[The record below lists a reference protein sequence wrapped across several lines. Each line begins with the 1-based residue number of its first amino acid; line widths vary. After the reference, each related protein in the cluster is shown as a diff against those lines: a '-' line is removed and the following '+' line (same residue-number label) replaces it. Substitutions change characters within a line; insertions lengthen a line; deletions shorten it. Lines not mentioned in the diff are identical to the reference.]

1 MRFSGMIGYTTTR
14 LVLMIFL
21 AQLLATGGIL
31 FYVHKASEGALIG
44 EQKAFVGELHDN
56 LLVQYRSG
64 GLSGLA
70 YEIEKR
76 LELGRNRDMVILLTL
91 PNGQNVVGNID
102 RWPTQLTGNSNW
114 MIQQLYRKGSDT
126 AEPVGFTATLLPD
139 GSRLLTGHVLTSE
152 QRLSEINRTAIT
164 TAFVLALP
172 IALLIAFLLG
182 RLISRRIE
190 LITKVTDAV
199 RGGDLSQR
207 IYLDGTDGPFDR
219 LSDGINAMLDQLEAL
234 VSELRV
240 MTDGLAHDLRSPITR
255 LKSVIEHAIVETR
268 DETALAAL
276 QKVSTEA
283 ETLLAMLTTALQ
295 ISRAEAGIGRD
306 RFVETDISELMS
318 DLVEVYGPLAEDH
331 EVDLQWVV
339 PAGLAM
345 SLHRELVSQ
354 ALGNLIEN
362 ALKYA
367 EGADLIRLTGTR
379 QGDRIIISV
388 ADNGVGIPAGRRAE
402 AQKRFG
408 RLDSARTHIGS
419 GLGLSLVEA
428 VARLHGGKVEL
439 KDNEPGLR
447 VDLTF
452 VA

>member
-1 MRFSGMIGYTTTR
+1 MRFFGIFGYTTTR

-31 FYVHKASEGALIG
+31 FYVHKASERALIG

-76 LELGRNRDMVILLTL
+76 LALGRNRDMVILLTL
-91 PNGQNVVGNID
+91 PNGQDVVGNII
-102 RWPTQLTGNSNW
+102 RWPTQLVGNSSW
-114 MIQQLYRKGSDT
+114 TVRELYRKGSDIP
-126 AEPVGFTATLLPD
+126 EPIGFTATLLPD

-152 QRLSEINRTAIT
+152 QRLTEINRTAIL

-182 RLISRRIE
+182 KLISRRIE
-190 LITKVTDAV
+190 VVTKVTDAV

-207 IYLDGTDGPFDR
+207 IYLDGTDGPFDH
-219 LSDGINAMLDQLEAL
+219 LSEGINAMLDQLEAL
-234 VSELRV
+234 VSELRM

-255 LKSVIEHAIVETR
+255 LKSVIEHAIVDTS
-268 DETALAAL
+268 DETAVAAL

-306 RFVETDISELMS
+306 RFVTTDISELLS

-331 EVDLQWVV
+331 EVDLQYVA
-339 PAGLAM
+339 PAGLTV

-367 EGADLIRLTGTR
+367 DGADLIRLSAAR
-379 QGDRIIISV
+379 QGDRIIFSV
-388 ADNGVGIPAGRRAE
+388 ADNGAGIPAERRAE

-408 RLDSARTHIGS
+408 RLDSARTQTGS

-428 VARLHGGKVEL
+428 VAKLHGGKVEL

-447 VDLTF
+447 VELTLF
-452 VA
+452 S

>member
-1 MRFSGMIGYTTTR
+1 
-14 LVLMIFL
+14 MIFI
-21 AQLLATGGIL
+21 AQILVTGGIL

-44 EQKAFVGELHDN
+44 EQRAFVGELHEN

-76 LELGRNRDMVILLTL
+76 LQLGRNRDVVILLTL
-91 PNGQNVVGNID
+91 PSGQDVVGNII
-102 RWPTQLTGNSNW
+102 RWPTELTGNSGW
-114 MIQQLYRKGSDT
+114 TVRELYRKGDDSP
-126 AEPVGFTATLLPD
+126 ELIGMIATMLPD
-139 GSRLLTGHVLTSE
+139 GSRLVTGHVLESE
-152 QRLSEINRTAIT
+152 QRLSEINRTAIL
-164 TAFVLALP
+164 TAFLLALP

-182 RLISRRIE
+182 KMVSRRIAV
-190 LITKVTDAV
+190 ITKVTDIV

-207 IYLDGTDGPFDR
+207 VNLDGTDGPFDR
-219 LSDGINAMLDQLEAL
+219 LSDGINAMLDQLESL
-234 VSELRV
+234 VSELR
-240 MTDGLAHDLRSPITR
+240 MMSDGLAHDLRSPITR
-255 LKSVIEHAIVETR
+255 LKSVIEHAIVETK
-268 DETALAAL
+268 DDAAMLTL

-306 RFVETDISELMS
+306 HFVQTDISELLS

-331 EVDLQWVV
+331 QMDLQYVAPEGV
-339 PAGLAM
+339 AIL
-345 SLHRELVSQ
+345 LHRELVSQ

-367 EGADLIRLTGTR
+367 DGADVIRLSAARDGHM
-379 QGDRIIISV
+379 IVLAV
-388 ADNGVGIPAGRRAE
+388 ADNGPGIPVERTAE

-408 RLDSARTHIGS
+408 RLDSARTQTGS

-428 VARLHGGKVEL
+428 VAKLHGGTVEL
-439 KDNEPGLR
+439 KDNQPGLR
-447 VDLTF
+447 VELTLF
-452 VA
+452 S